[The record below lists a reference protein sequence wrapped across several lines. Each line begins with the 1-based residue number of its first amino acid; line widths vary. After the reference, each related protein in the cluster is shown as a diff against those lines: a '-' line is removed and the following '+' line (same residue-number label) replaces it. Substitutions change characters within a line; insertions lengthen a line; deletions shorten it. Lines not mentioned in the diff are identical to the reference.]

1 MKKFLQIL
9 VIAVLLLQPVLL
21 IPAQTASAQCQNTGE
36 WAAVLNCDG
45 TLRSDLVLV
54 GEVQVALNTG
64 VPGYPAIAGLT
75 FPNNATFTKYVTASG
90 QTVMI
95 PGPLTVM
102 MMSAYPESFPPGL
115 LGYTSSYF
123 GAGGAGGTAA
133 GTLIATLLGK
143 TGLTPEKIAETIG
156 KINAMGEQEFIRGLL
171 TNTLPENSVG
181 LGTTYFFEMLRLVM
195 SGQVNL
201 FHFGNGLLL
210 YNEGCAETPGGCP
223 PAAAPLPPFCSVP
236 TTTPGNITITT
247 MKVDPAYPLVVGQ
260 DDMKRGVDVKFTI
273 TIEPTIYHYEE
284 EIVVEDR
291 ELYCRYDAKGGHGGC
306 PKGDGEYDAIDGPGD
321 KGDSYHYEEGPV
333 VVKKRTCIPHD
344 IEVPE
349 GLNWVLPSL
358 KLAESSKAWI
368 TGTLAQVYPGATV
381 KQPDWTFPWGGP
393 EYGSYNGNTFV
404 YEFVASR
411 VQLVDPGFYKMLI
424 EGSTSGAM
432 FMGVIPVSDPRPI
445 FKDSDAF
452 PVYLIETEIV
462 R

>member
-9 VIAVLLLQPVLL
+9 VIAVLMLQPVLL
-21 IPAQTASAQCQNTGE
+21 IPAQTASAQCQNTGA

-45 TLRSDLVLV
+45 TLRSDVTLV
-54 GEVQVALNTG
+54 GEISVPLNTS
-64 VPGYPAIAGLT
+64 VPGYPNVLGNG
-75 FPNNATFTKYVTASG
+75 FPENATFTKYVASNG
-90 QTVMI
+90 QVFMI
-95 PGPLTVM
+95 PGPLTSIAM
-102 MMSAYPESFPPGL
+102 AAYPEAFPPNVVPTQALMMGTSGIIALLKLAAQNTGQDGSQYENIFNNMGEKEFYQGL
-115 LGYTSSYF
+115 LN
-123 GAGGAGGTAA
+123 
-133 GTLIATLLGK
+133 GTLANG
-143 TGLTPEKIAETIG
+143 
-156 KINAMGEQEFIRGLL
+156 
-171 TNTLPENSVG
+171 SVG
-181 LGTTYFFEMLRLVM
+181 IGPTMFMEMMRLVL

-201 FHFGNGLLL
+201 FHFGSGIYL
-210 YNEGCAETPGGCP
+210 YGECETSGIPGGCVD
-223 PAAAPLPPFCSVP
+223 PAASKPLPPFCSVP

-306 PKGDGEYDAIDGPGD
+306 SKGDGEYDAIDGPGD

-381 KQPDWTFPWGGP
+381 KQPDWAFPWGGP